1 MMSLLKDERYAMVS
15 WKTNHKDNPLESI
28 YISQNALQTDVGYL
42 SIEYYGNNMEICD
55 AEENKSDSEGF

>member
-15 WKTNHKDNPLESI
+15 WTTKDKANPLESI
-28 YISQNALQTDVGYL
+28 YIVQNALQTDVGYL
-42 SIEYYGNNMEICD
+42 SIEYYGNNKEICD